1 MRRAK
6 VVLDANVIVSGM
18 LYEEGN
24 PARILDL
31 WKKDAFVLVISQP
44 LYEEII
50 NTITKLKPKYK
61 IPATAIKETAELL
74 RDHSLWVEIKHIPE
88 VTRDPKDNMVVAT
101 ATVAQADFLI
111 TGDKDI
117 LALGK
122 SYKKVKIRKPAEFP
136 T

>member
-6 VVLDANVIVSGM
+6 VVLDANVIISGM
-18 LYEEGN
+18 LYKEGN
-24 PARILDL
+24 PARILGL
-31 WKKDAFVLVISQP
+31 WKKGAFVLVMSQP

-50 NTITKLKPKYK
+50 NAITKLKPKYK
-61 IPATAIKETAELL
+61 IPTTAIKEMAELL
-74 RDHSLWVEIKHIPE
+74 RDYSLWVEIKHIPK
-88 VTRDPKDNMVVAT
+88 VTRDPKDNMIAAT
-101 ATVAQADFLI
+101 AVAAKADFLI

>member
-6 VVLDANVIVSGM
+6 VVLDANVVISGM
-18 LYEEGN
+18 LYKEGN

-31 WKKDAFVLVISQP
+31 WKKGAFVLVMSQP

-50 NTITKLKPKYK
+50 NAITKLKPKYK
-61 IPATAIKETAELL
+61 IPTTAIKEMAELL
-74 RDHSLWVEIKHIPE
+74 RDYSLWVEIKHIPK
-88 VTRDPKDNMVVAT
+88 VTRDPKDNMIAAT
-101 ATVAQADFLI
+101 AVAAKADFLI

-136 T
+136 N